1 MNKKVK
7 NIIEYIIIIV
17 VVILIRAFIITP
29 AKVDGASME
38 PTLYNNNYVLV
49 NKLDYTLNG
58 LNRFDIIVIKYNNR
72 KIVKRVIGLPFE
84 YVNYKNNKLYINN
97 KQIKETFN
105 KSDISDFNLESIGY
119 LKIPGDKYFVVGD
132 NRENSLD
139 SRSIGLISKEDI
151 IGKVCFR
158 IYPLNKINTIK

>member
-7 NIIEYIIIIV
+7 SILEYAIIIIIV
-17 VVILIRAFIITP
+17 ILIRTFITTP

-38 PTLYNNNYVLV
+38 PTLSNNNFVLV
-49 NKLDYTLNG
+49 NKMDYKLNE
-58 LNRFDIIVIKYNNR
+58 LKRFDIIVIKYSNK

-84 YVNYKNNKLYINN
+84 YVSYKDGKLYIN
-97 KQIKETFN
+97 KKEVKESFD
-105 KSDISDFNLESIGY
+105 KSTVSDFNLESIGY

-158 IYPLNKINTIK
+158 IYPLNKMNMIK